1 MKLKVKH
8 KIQQVERTPSSNTS
22 EVNKHASW
30 EMSAQDALRV
40 NYVTRKNTFPLNP
53 R

>member
-1 MKLKVKH
+1 MKLKLKH
-8 KIQQVERTPSSNTS
+8 KIQQVERPSSSKTS
-22 EVNKHASW
+22 EVNKHTSW

-40 NYVTRKNTFPLNP
+40 NYVTRKHNFPLNP